1 MGGAIFMLLV
11 CLPAQRRRSLPVLH
25 LERHLRPHLSL
36 WSSPAR
42 YPHQWPIP
50 WSQHQ
55 FHHQQQHRI
64 LTGVVFS
71 TGRTLSK
78 MEPLELTAQLPLDL
92 TTLYHF
98 QVKDQIGSYIYY
110 PTTSMHKAAGDFGGL
125 RVNSRLIIPVPY
137 ADPAD
142 DYTVLIGDWYTK
154 SHNTLRKILESGR
167 AIGRPNGI
175 LINCKVARGDVKDEA
190 LFTMEPGKTYK
201 YRICNSGL
209 KTSLNFRIQGH
220 TMMLVEMEGSHTV
233 QNTYESL
240 DVHVG
245 LQCYAVLVTSNQ
257 EPKDYYM
264 VVSTSQREAPL
275 RRLSHVDLD
284 TPFKLAEY
292 YNVTDRLFK
301 YDVIGDEPQA
311 KVTDVTV
318 KPIVL
323 NMTFRKFIEIIFEN
337 HETTVPSWHSDGY
350 SFFAMAMEPGKWTP
364 KKRKNYNLLDAVG
377 RHTIQVF
384 PKSWS
389 AILLTFDNAGM
400 WNIRSENWERHYL
413 GQQLYA
419 SVLSPSRSL
428 RDEYNIPDY
437 FQLCGV
443 VKNLPKPPPYTV

>member
-1 MGGAIFMLLV
+1 MFSG
-11 CLPAQRRRSLPVLH
+11 
-25 LERHLRPHLSL
+25 
-36 WSSPAR
+36 
-42 YPHQWPIP
+42 
-50 WSQHQ
+50 
-55 FHHQQQHRI
+55 I
-64 LTGVVFS
+64 LTGV
-71 TGRTLSK
+71 
-78 MEPLELTAQLPLDL
+78 
-92 TTLYHF
+92 
-98 QVKDQIGSYIYY
+98 VKDQIGSYIYY

-154 SHNTLRKILESGR
+154 SHNTLKKILESGR

-201 YRICNSGL
+201 YRICNSGR

-264 VVSTSQREAPL
+264 VVSTRFLKKDRNYRYRSHPLYQRQGYRLPVSAARPNPQGSYHYGAINITRTIKLANQRAAKVNEKL
-275 RRLSHVDLD
+275 RYAINGVSHVDLD

-292 YNVTDRLFK
+292 YNSTDRLFK

-337 HETTVPSWHSDGY
+337 HETIVQSWHSDGY

-364 KKRKNYNLLDAVG
+364 KKRKNYNLIDAVS

-413 GQQLYA
+413 GQQLCA

-428 RDEYNIPDY
+428 RDEYNISDY